1 MGSAAEADDV
11 ARTSAVGETSADG
24 ETAAPDDVK
33 RKFREALDRKNG
45 RHADSAAAGEVGDQ
59 AKVHG
64 GAHGPAHQQRQ
75 FRRKSGG

>member
-1 MGSAAEADDV
+1 MGSADKPDDP
-11 ARTSAVGETSADG
+11 SGQ
-24 ETAAPDDVK
+24 DDVK
-33 RKFREALDRKNG
+33 RKFKEALDRKNG
-45 RHADSAAAGEVGDQ
+45 RNAEGGEHAEGGDH

>member
-1 MGSAAEADDV
+1 MESAPKPDEGSDQDDL
-11 ARTSAVGETSADG
+11 
-24 ETAAPDDVK
+24 K

-45 RHADSAAAGEVGDQ
+45 RHADSAAAGEPGDH